1 MPRPGAGLDK
11 LWWLAWPDLFE
22 CHAVWYVGDA
32 ADPPDSG
39 QSGVA
44 GLNTADMNIHQITPA
59 YFVAP
64 QLQPSDLAEV
74 AAAGFKCVIC
84 NRPDQEVSPAIQAEV
99 MEEEAQRAGL
109 KFVRLPLTHQTMTP
123 GNVTKQME
131 LIAST
136 AGPVLAYCASGTRST
151 VIWAL
156 GQTGK
161 MAVDDILATA
171 RAAGYDLQS
180 LRPALEAQAASK

>member
-1 MPRPGAGLDK
+1 
-11 LWWLAWPDLFE
+11 
-22 CHAVWYVGDA
+22 
-32 ADPPDSG
+32 
-39 QSGVA
+39 
-44 GLNTADMNIHQITPA
+44 
-59 YFVAP
+59 
-64 QLQPSDLAEV
+64 
-74 AAAGFKCVIC
+74 
-84 NRPDQEVSPAIQAEV
+84 
-99 MEEEAQRAGL
+99 
-109 KFVRLPLTHQTMTP
+109 
-123 GNVTKQME
+123 ME